1 METATLKFSFDG
13 ALVQKPCDSASKAL
27 FSEPSLWIRRG
38 PCRRHRDGHGDVGLG
53 GVLEQGRCMVGF
65 LRNVGSP
72 VISYGDSAWG
82 KPIPKLQAH
91 LIRALA
97 GWERSTRHTVGIAN
111 RRQRRAAKRVAGWLS
126 VLVVPMKRG
135 DSNPRGPCGGK
146 EKPSRGR
153 LVMDSLEG
161 NVSNAQEFE

>member
-1 METATLKFSFDG
+1 
-13 ALVQKPCDSASKAL
+13 
-27 FSEPSLWIRRG
+27 
-38 PCRRHRDGHGDVGLG
+38 
-53 GVLEQGRCMVGF
+53 MVGF

-72 VISYGDSAWG
+72 VISYGDSVWG

-111 RRQRRAAKRVAGWLS
+111 RRQRSAAKRVAGWLS

-135 DSNPRGPCGGK
+135 NSNPRGPRGGK